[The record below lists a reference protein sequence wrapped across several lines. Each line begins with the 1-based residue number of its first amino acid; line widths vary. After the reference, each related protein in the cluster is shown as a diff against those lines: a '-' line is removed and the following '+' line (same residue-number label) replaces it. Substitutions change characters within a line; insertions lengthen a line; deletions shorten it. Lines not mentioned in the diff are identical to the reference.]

1 MDLGHKMTD
10 EILSDMEKEIT
21 EIYASAKEDAQKKAE
36 TFFQKFEEKDKRLK
50 AMVDSGQMSKEEYQQ
65 WRTNKYMVGARY
77 KAMADGLAQDMTN
90 ANKIAASVI
99 NGHLPDVYATN
110 YNWGTYKIEQDARID
125 TNFMIYDRQ
134 TVERLVREKPD
145 LLPMK
150 AKISVPED
158 LRWNKKQING
168 VITQGILTGASIPEM
183 AKGLAGVADM
193 NKVSATRNART
204 MTTSAENGGRIDSY
218 QRATEMGIKLTQE
231 WLATG
236 DARTR
241 DEHRQLNGQ
250 EVPVG
255 KPFKVDGYE
264 IKFPADPEAPPF
276 LVYNCRCCLISNFK
290 GFDHKKM
297 DKYTAEKPMSYK
309 QWEEQHKEKPKKTEQ
324 KPKKVLPTRPKTKEG
339 WAYSTADGY
348 KDKEKAIEGINQC
361 VENAPEN
368 ARLLWEKSAPDLQPT
383 VKGKVDEAYF
393 SHEDLRVHLNT
404 KQSEL
409 GDIYHAPYEHH
420 FHEYMHNIDYLNRD
434 KQNGMYFS
442 ETWKNKDGKS
452 LEDVIMEEW
461 YKKLGTQRTAK
472 QTASAALEYMDM
484 RWHDLSEVKKFM
496 AEGLEEWKEKNGKD
510 AVYKELKSKLGKV
523 KKYEDYQA
531 FYKENADVMLTD
543 AIKRRFGYEVEWTDV
558 ETYINKITDEY
569 SLVERTCLSDMME
582 RFVGQVKIYEDCPLG
597 AGHGYG
603 YAQEGHNLS
612 IEAFAEI
619 GDSSFANHKSLE
631 LIKRELPETYKT
643 WEQMVDELLKR
654 GGKK

>member
-50 AMVDSGQMSKEEYQQ
+50 AMVDSGQMSEDDYKQ
-65 WRTNKYMVGARY
+65 WRINKYMVGARY
-77 KAMADGLAQDMTN
+77 QAMADGLAADMTN

-134 TVERLVREKPD
+134 TVERLIREKPE

-218 QRATEMGIKLTQE
+218 QRATDMGIKLTQE

-276 LVYNCRCCLISNFK
+276 LVYNCRCCLVSNFK
-290 GFDHKKM
+290 GFDYKKM

-309 QWEEQHKEKPKKTEQ
+309 QWEESRTKPQVDNSVVNGVNIASTFKRNADKFKYEIEDIVHAQGFDGTPKVVSPEEFEKYLEKSDSIMQRGYSAPSQEILDEYRNQLYTGEWYIDCSTGGDAHGKGMYCAAEKGTKVTEKMEATMQSYGSGRYAYVETFTWSETPKIINETEI
-324 KPKKVLPTRPKTKEG
+324 KKLYDEYGTIKFKQIFENSGLTDDEILFLAGDSGFSSEG
-339 WAYSTADGY
+339 QDFMEFFKNH
-348 KDKEKAIEGINQC
+348 KDKMPELFKMKGEKINEIGKLQDDIIHLDNGSIAAMFGYDAINC
-361 VENAPEN
+361 
-368 ARLLWEKSAPDLQPT
+368 DT
-383 VKGKVDEAYF
+383 
-393 SHEDLRVHLNT
+393 T
-404 KQSEL
+404 KQ
-409 GDIYHAPYEHH
+409 G
-420 FHEYMHNIDYLNRD
+420 YMVILNR
-434 KQNGMYFS
+434 
-442 ETWKNKDGKS
+442 T
-452 LEDVIMEEW
+452 
-461 YKKLGTQRTAK
+461 KLVFKG
-472 QTASAALEYMDM
+472 
-484 RWHDLSEVKKFM
+484 
-496 AEGLEEWKEKNGKD
+496 
-510 AVYKELKSKLGKV
+510 
-523 KKYEDYQA
+523 
-531 FYKENADVMLTD
+531 
-543 AIKRRFGYEVEWTDV
+543 
-558 ETYINKITDEY
+558 
-569 SLVERTCLSDMME
+569 
-582 RFVGQVKIYEDCPLG
+582 
-597 AGHGYG
+597 
-603 YAQEGHNLS
+603 
-612 IEAFAEI
+612 
-619 GDSSFANHKSLE
+619 GD
-631 LIKRELPETYKT
+631 
-643 WEQMVDELLKR
+643 
-654 GGKK
+654 